1 MATVTETNTGME
13 LHELPSPQP
22 SPPSP
27 PSSLKAK
34 SKSRK
39 SRILSAGFSFFVAGI
54 NDGSIG
60 ALLPYMLRQYEISN
74 AIVSAMYALHH
85 PSLSFFTI
93 ILCGSL
99 ANTRG
104 AATPLT
110 SSAGW

>member
-1 MATVTETNTGME
+1 MATVTETHTDME

-60 ALLPYMLRQYEISN
+60 ALLPYMLRQYDISN
-74 AIVSAMYALHH
+74 AIVSAMYVPPLQ
-85 PSLSFFTI
+85 PLSIFTI
-93 ILCGSL
+93 IFMVLD
-99 ANTRG
+99 
-104 AATPLT
+104 
-110 SSAGW
+110 